1 MRKAFAVISIIV
13 SSVFISISCSK
24 SGTTGG
30 GGSVDCNTV
39 ANKSFNADVSPII
52 MSFCNVPGC
61 HNAGSTNGPG
71 PLTNYTEVFDA
82 RTAIRSAVSEGRMP
96 KTGTLSAS
104 QKNSI
109 TCWIDSGAPNN

>member
-1 MRKAFAVISIIV
+1 MRKALVVTLIIV

-24 SGTTGG
+24 SSDSGG
-30 GGSVDCNTV
+30 GASVDCNTV
-39 ANKSFNADVSPII
+39 ANKSFHTDVSPII

-61 HNAGSTNGPG
+61 HAAGSINGPG

-82 RTAIRSAVSEGRMP
+82 RTAIRSAVSTGRMP